1 MEGND
6 KNDRDW
12 LVLVVVIMPVFMM
25 ALCLL
30 SVLP

>member
-1 MEGND
+1 MEGRN
-6 KNDRDW
+6 NSEW
-12 LVLVVVIMPVFMM
+12 MFLLVTIMPLLMM